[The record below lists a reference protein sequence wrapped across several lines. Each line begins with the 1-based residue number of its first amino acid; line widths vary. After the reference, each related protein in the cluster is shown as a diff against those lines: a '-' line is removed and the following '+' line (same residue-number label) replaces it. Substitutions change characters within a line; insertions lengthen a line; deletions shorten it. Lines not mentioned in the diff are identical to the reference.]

1 MKKFFGKEKI
11 GRAVLLYTT
20 MFAFCILAVTFL
32 FYRQHRSF
40 LWSHDGL
47 SQHFVTLNYF
57 RNTIITFFKTG
68 NFNTFSWNI
77 GLGMDLFGNL
87 AYYIIGD
94 FFSYLSILLPANKM
108 EFLYSFLVPLRW
120 FFVGISF
127 IIYSK
132 YKNKSNFASAVG
144 SIMYT
149 FCVFILLA
157 AVRHPYFINAF
168 ILFPLLMLGMEKI
181 VNDNKKIFYIIII
194 FITYLSS
201 FYFAYMLSLCLLIY
215 GSILI
220 ISKYYKYGF
229 KIVMME
235 FFKVFLY
242 TLIGIAL
249 SSVVL
254 IPTIYQFIN
263 SMRSNSDITY
273 IYNSNYYTNLLYSF
287 TSFASSNWVVLGINA
302 LAMLTLPLAFKN
314 FKENKKIL
322 IFLLILLIPLL
333 VVQVGVIFSGF
344 SYPNNRWSFVL
355 LFIFSFLTTSVLDKY
370 KDLKK
375 EDLKW
380 IIGFNLIYFS
390 LIYLFV
396 NEINSVTYFL
406 IIVFISYIFIFLN
419 KQFLEMFSKR
429 YHFFEKINLFKI
441 GICSL
446 VVISTCAQIYLYYSN
461 DNYSYLKEFVEY
473 GETAKINET
482 NNYHGS
488 KYAEKIQKLK
498 TSDQDFYRID
508 RMKDRATYNSGLYLD
523 FKQIGFYYSII
534 PRKLGELGYDL
545 SNMNYLT
552 SHELLEIDYRTKI
565 TTLLGNKYYIFN
577 NDIRVPYGY
586 SLIDYDKDTLVYKND
601 YSVPFAT
608 YYDSY
613 IDLDEYNELESIEKE
628 SSLLK
633 SVALKKED
641 VNTNYLKKN
650 ENILKELDKNIK
662 YLDFSLS
669 NDNKKIEVTNTS
681 KDKGD
686 NILYIDIKP
695 KDLEGELYLSIK
707 NINYEPQPKKELNSN
722 SALLARNPISPKN
735 FTVKVNY
742 KKINTSKQFGD
753 LQYDPYTTGDSN
765 ILVNLHNY
773 EEIDGQIA
781 VELSEIG
788 TYTYDDISIILV
800 KFNDYEEDITNLN
813 KSNFE
818 LEDLDSGYLKGTV
831 DLEKNGLIQFSTAYV
846 EGWDIYID
854 GKKSNPL
861 NVNKYFLGI
870 YVPGGG
876 HTIELKYHTPY
887 LKMGKIISLIGLM
900 SFIVVVCFE
909 KRENVKHA
917 KKKK

>member
-1 MKKFFGKEKI
+1 MKKIFGKEKI
-11 GRAVLLYTT
+11 GRAVLLYMT

-40 LWSHDGL
+40 LWGHDGL

-68 NFNTFSWNI
+68 NFNTFTWNI

-149 FCVFILLA
+149 FCIFILFA
-157 AVRHPYFINAF
+157 IVRHPYFINAC
-168 ILFPLLMLGMEKI
+168 ILFPLLMLGMERI

-201 FYFAYMLSLCLLIY
+201 FYFAYMLSLCLLVY

-249 SSVVL
+249 SSVIL

-273 IYNSNYYTNLLYSF
+273 VYSSNYYTNLLYSF
-287 TSFASSNWVVLGINA
+287 TSFTSSNWAILGINA

-314 FKENKKIL
+314 FKENKDML
-322 IFLLILLIPLL
+322 IFFLILLVPLL
-333 VVQVGVIFSGF
+333 IVQVGVIFSGF

-370 KDLKK
+370 NDLKK

-380 IIGFNLIYFS
+380 ITGFNLIYFS

-396 NEINSVTYFL
+396 NEINSITYFL
-406 IIVFISYIFIFLN
+406 IIVFIGYLFIFLN
-419 KQFLEMFSKR
+419 KQFLEKFSKN
-429 YHFFEKINLFKI
+429 YYFLKKVNLFKI

-461 DNYSYLKEFVEY
+461 NNYSYLNEFVEY

-482 NNYHGS
+482 NNYRSS
-488 KYAEKIQKLK
+488 KYAEKIQELK
-498 TSDQDFYRID
+498 KNDQDFYRID

-534 PRKLGELGYDL
+534 PKKLGELGYDL

-565 TTLLGNKYYIFN
+565 TTLLGNKYYILH
-577 NDIRVPYGY
+577 NDKRVPYGY
-586 SLIDYDKDTLVYKND
+586 SLIDDDNDTLVYENN

-613 IDLDEYNELESIEKE
+613 IDLNEYNELENIEKE

-633 SVALKKED
+633 SVALEKED
-641 VNTNYLKKN
+641 VDTNYLKKN
-650 ENILKELDKNIK
+650 ENILKELNKNIE

-669 NDNKKIEVTNTS
+669 NDSKKIEVTNNS
-681 KDKGD
+681 KDNGD

-707 NINYEPQPKKELNSN
+707 NINYEPQNIKELNTN
-722 SALLARNPISPKN
+722 SSLLAPSPIPSKN
-735 FTVKVNY
+735 FIVKVKY
-742 KKINTSKQFGD
+742 KKIDTSKQFID
-753 LQYDPYTTGDSN
+753 LQHSSYSTGDSN

-773 EEIDGQIA
+773 EKIDGQIA

-788 TYTYDDISIILV
+788 TYTYDDISVILV
-800 KFNDYEEDITNLN
+800 KFNDYEEDINNLN

-818 LEDLDSGYLKGTV
+818 LEDLDFGYIKGTV
-831 DLEKNGLIQFSTAYV
+831 DLDENGLIQFSTAYV
-846 EGWDIYID
+846 DGWDIYVD
-854 GKKSNPL
+854 GKKSDTL
-861 NVNKYFLGI
+861 NVNKYFLGT

-876 HTIELKYHTPY
+876 TYY
-887 LKMGKIISLIGLM
+887 
-900 SFIVVVCFE
+900 
-909 KRENVKHA
+909 
-917 KKKK
+917 